1 MVTVRIKSKN
11 KQAKA
16 LIEMLRTFSF
26 VEVEEER
33 RYNAETEKAIQE
45 VRKGKVIKVKNS
57 EDLFKQLGI

>member
-1 MVTVRIKSKN
+1 MVTVRIKSSN

-16 LIEMLRTFSF
+16 LIEMLKTFSF
-26 VEVEEER
+26 VEVEEEK

-45 VRKGKVIKVKNS
+45 VRDGKVTKTKNS

>member
-26 VEVEEER
+26 VEVEEEQ

-45 VRKGKVIKVKNS
+45 VRKGKVVKAENS